1 MIMFTTWFGSF
12 LYDNEEVAGSK
23 LFPKDAK
30 EIAARMSVVAQ
41 QKVLDEE
48 RQLCQGLS
56 RFLILD
62 ERLTSLGGEL
72 IEEEMPDISFT
83 DFGYS
88 KDLLHDAMMILAEEK
103 TKEPST
109 KDENI
114 TQAVNALDDLI
125 QSSNL
130 LSERLHEWYGI
141 HFPKQ
146 LRMMKDEEFIE
157 VVISSGGNAETANS
171 SDLEPIM
178 DLARTLGGL
187 NERRTQLEDYIKIEM
202 EDNLKNISYLVGPII
217 GARLVSKAGGLKRLA
232 RLPSGTIQVL
242 GAEKALF
249 RHLKEGSKPPKHG
262 LIFQHPLVH
271 RAPYWQ
277 RGKIARAFASKIA
290 VAARLDEHSDKA
302 IGEEL
307 KNGLFERIEEIKKK
321 YPNPPKKS
329 YKKSNKKS
337 NNRSNKKSTKKRRKK
352 SR

>member
-1 MIMFTTWFGSF
+1 
-12 LYDNEEVAGSK
+12 
-23 LFPKDAK
+23 
-30 EIAARMSVVAQ
+30 
-41 QKVLDEE
+41 
-48 RQLCQGLS
+48 
-56 RFLILD
+56 
-62 ERLTSLGGEL
+62 
-72 IEEEMPDISFT
+72 
-83 DFGYS
+83 
-88 KDLLHDAMMILAEEK
+88 MMILADEK
-103 TKEPST
+103 TKAPST

-114 TQAVNALDDLI
+114 GQAVNALDDLI

-157 VVISSGGNAETANS
+157 LVISAYNSESTKNA

-178 DLARTLGGL
+178 ELAKTLGGL
-187 NERRTQLEDYIKIEM
+187 NERRAMLEEYIKNEM
-202 EDNLKNISYLVGPII
+202 ENNVKNISYLVGPII
-217 GARLVSKAGGLKRLA
+217 GARLISKAGGLKRLS

-290 VAARLDEHSDKA
+290 MAARLDEHSDKSM
-302 IGEEL
+302 GDEL
-307 KNGLFERIEEIKKK
+307 KSDLNNKIAEIKKK
-321 YPNPPKKS
+321 YPNPPKKTSKKSFKKPSNNSYRRPSNKSSKNS
-329 YKKSNKKS
+329 YKKSSKNSFK
-337 NNRSNKKSTKKRRKK
+337 RPSNKSSKKHGKK
-352 SR
+352 PR